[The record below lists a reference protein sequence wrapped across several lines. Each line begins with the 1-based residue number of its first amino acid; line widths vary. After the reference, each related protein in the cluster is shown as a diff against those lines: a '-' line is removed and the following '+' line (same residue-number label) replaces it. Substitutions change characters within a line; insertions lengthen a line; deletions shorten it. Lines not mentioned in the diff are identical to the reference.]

1 MNSKFVVFIVF
12 LLFSGMMIGNVY
24 AHKAIVYGDYKIN
37 VGWQTEPPIVN
48 KKNAIEIVLTIATEY
63 EKQSSVYPSPQTGE
77 KPSKDDLT
85 GLSDKLEAYI
95 TLNGEKTFLT
105 ITEDPKFPGV
115 YHGEY
120 TPAETGSPNV
130 NLVGTI
136 KNTQF
141 ELTFH
146 PEKIEEAPADSAP
159 TNLPT
164 DTVQDVSIPAWI
176 KNNAKWWSEDQI
188 DDKTFASGIQFLL
201 KEKIIQVP
209 ISEQGQASGEIA
221 IPAWIKNNAKWW
233 SEDQIDDKTFAS
245 GIQFLVKEGIISV

>member
-1 MNSKFVVFIVF
+1 MNSKLAVFIVF
-12 LLFSGMMIGNVY
+12 LLFVGMIGSVY

-37 VGWQTEPPIVN
+37 VGWKTEPPIVN
-48 KKNAIEIVLTIATEY
+48 KKNAIEIEITIATEY
-63 EKQSSVYPSPQTGE
+63 EKQSSDYPSPQTGE

-85 GLSDKLEAYI
+85 GLADKLEADV
-95 TLNGEKTFLT
+95 TLNGKKTFLT
-105 ITEDPKFPGV
+105 LVEDSKFPGV

-120 TPAETGSPNV
+120 TPADTGSPNV
-130 NLVGTI
+130 HLVGTI
-136 KNTQF
+136 KSNSF

-146 PEKIEEAPADSAP
+146 PEKVESAPAVSPPPNETSAQQ
-159 TNLPT
+159 NI
-164 DTVQDVSIPAWI
+164 SIPAWI

-201 KEKIIQVP
+201 KENIIQVP
-209 ISEQGQASGEIA
+209 ISEKGQAKDQVI